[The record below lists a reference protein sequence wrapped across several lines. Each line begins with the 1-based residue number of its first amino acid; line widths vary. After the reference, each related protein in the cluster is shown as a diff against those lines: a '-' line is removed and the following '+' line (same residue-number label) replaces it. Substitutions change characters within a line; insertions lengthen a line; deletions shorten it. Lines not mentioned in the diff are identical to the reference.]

1 MEPACVGSNP
11 TRPASFLNTDLLIAT
26 ASSHRT
32 RRDVHTTIERILRD
46 DAWTRKMQ
54 QAKLEAQAR
63 DTFGKQSARALRREG
78 EVPAVLYGRS
88 QDTLAIQLNARIFKQ
103 FLRTYGEN
111 VIINMEI
118 GDNNTETVIIKE
130 IQRDPVEKR
139 QLLHADFI
147 RISLDE
153 PVTSPVPVVL
163 VGNPQGVE
171 EEGGVLESPLRQVT
185 LHCLPMQLPT
195 EITIE
200 VSELDIGDAIHVGDL
215 DLGDEIEVID
225 EPERIVA
232 MVSQLRIQLELET
245 ELEDD
250 EVEDG
255 DEEATEE
262 PMEPE
267 VISRRQSDDEE
278 NE

>member
-1 MEPACVGSNP
+1 
-11 TRPASFLNTDLLIAT
+11 
-26 ASSHRT
+26 
-32 RRDVHTTIERILRD
+32 
-46 DAWTRKMQ
+46 MQ
-54 QAKLEAQAR
+54 QAKLEAQSR
-63 DTFGKQSARALRREG
+63 DAFGKQRARTLRREG
-78 EVPAVLYGRS
+78 KVPAVLYGRS

-103 FLRTYGEN
+103 FLRTYSEN
-111 VIINMEI
+111 VIINLEI
-118 GDNNTETVIIKE
+118 GDGNTETVIIKE
-130 IQRDPVEKR
+130 IQRDPVEKH
-139 QLLHADFI
+139 QLVHADFI

-163 VGNPQGVE
+163 VGNPEGV

-195 EITIE
+195 EITVE
-200 VSELDIGDAIHVGDL
+200 VSQLVIGDAIHVGDL
-215 DLGDEIEVID
+215 DFSDDIEVID

-232 MVSQLRIQLELET
+232 MVSQPRIQLELET
-245 ELEDD
+245 ELEDG

-278 NE
+278 DD

>member
-1 MEPACVGSNP
+1 
-11 TRPASFLNTDLLIAT
+11 
-26 ASSHRT
+26 
-32 RRDVHTTIERILRD
+32 
-46 DAWTRKMQ
+46 MQ
-54 QAKLEAQAR
+54 QAKLEAQSR
-63 DTFGKQSARALRREG
+63 DAFGKQSARALRREG

-118 GDNNTETVIIKE
+118 GGGNTETVIIKE

-163 VGNPQGVE
+163 VGSPVGV

-185 LHCLPMQLPT
+185 LHCLPMQFPT

-200 VSELDIGDAIHVGDL
+200 VSQLDIGDAIHVGDL
-215 DLGDEIEVID
+215 DFSDEIEVID

-232 MVSQLRIQLELET
+232 MVSQPRVQLELET
-245 ELEDD
+245 QLEDG

-262 PMEPE
+262 PSEPE
-267 VISRRQSDDEE
+267 VISRRQSDDEAE
-278 NE
+278 